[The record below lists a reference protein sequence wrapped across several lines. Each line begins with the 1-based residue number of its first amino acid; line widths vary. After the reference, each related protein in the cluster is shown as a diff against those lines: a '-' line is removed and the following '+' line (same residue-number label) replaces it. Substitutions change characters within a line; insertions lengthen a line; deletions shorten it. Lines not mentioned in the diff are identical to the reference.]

1 MPGPEDETAPTPENA
16 APAARPH
23 ITLAQFLKFQHIAG
37 SGGQAKARV
46 RAGGILVDGVEDL
59 RPGRKL
65 FGGEVVTVE
74 GEQYEI
80 SLARDEDETPGEGA
94 VE

>member
-1 MPGPEDETAPTPENA
+1 MPGLDDVP
-16 APAARPH
+16 APAQPSRPH
-23 ITLAQFLKFQHIAG
+23 ITLAQFIKFQHIVG

-65 FGGEVVTVE
+65 FGGEVVTVD
-74 GEQYEI
+74 GEQYVI
-80 SLARDEDETPGEGA
+80 SLARDDDAAPAEGDA
-94 VE
+94 Q